1 MKDIKVL
8 GTGCANCK
16 TAMEFIEDEKGEIAM
31 AGALTS
37 ALRITSVGYPG
48 MAENPG
54 VDRK

>member
-31 AGALTS
+31 AGALAS
-37 ALRITSVGYPG
+37 ALRMTSVGYPG